1 MSNKQIKH
9 KADVNAPVSDK
20 SAWHVT
26 RAGFWVF
33 GLGCLIM
40 LPFLLLPDL
49 YPAAFEGE
57 LSVLASFPLRALLAL
72 PAMLFMLGV
81 ERLLLRKG
89 ILLLA
94 SPPVAAASKAQKR

>member
-1 MSNKQIKH
+1 MNNKQIKH
-9 KADVNAPVSDK
+9 KADVNAQVSDK

-57 LSVLASFPLRALLAL
+57 LSVLASFPLRALLGL
-72 PAMLFMLGV
+72 PGMLFALAL
-81 ERLLLRKG
+81 ERLLLRNG
-89 ILLLA
+89 IQLL
-94 SPPVAAASKAQKR
+94 SPPEK